1 MSFVGEFLVT
11 LTPKSSKRFL
21 LQDTAPITGMIDAEV
36 LFMVASSWLLKFDFN
51 LDLQRYYLNTL
62 NN

>member
-1 MSFVGEFLVT
+1 

-21 LQDTAPITGMIDAEV
+21 LQDTAPITGMIDVEV